1 MSVVVVVWCAIWIL
15 MYTLLADIE
24 DEALELG
31 DNQVEEDFN
40 LESDDDD
47 DDIAE
52 GFEDEEL
59 EDVKDGKHFATTEY
73 IYIY

>member
-1 MSVVVVVWCAIWIL
+1 MPRIL
-15 MYTLLADIE
+15 DVLLLNVAYQADIE

-31 DNQVEEDFN
+31 DNQIEEDFD

-59 EDVKDGKHFATTEY
+59 EDIKDGKHV
-73 IYIY
+73 

>member
-1 MSVVVVVWCAIWIL
+1 MWFTI
-15 MYTLLADIE
+15 ADIE

-31 DNQVEEDFN
+31 DNQVEEDFD

-52 GFEDEEL
+52 GFDDDEL
-59 EDVKDGKHFATTEY
+59 EDVKDGNY
-73 IYIY
+73 IENYIEIFHHWTFFCFIW

>member
-1 MSVVVVVWCAIWIL
+1 MNPLEKVSLSVPRIL
-15 MYTLLADIE
+15 GVLLLNVTYQADIE

-31 DNQVEEDFN
+31 DNQIEEDFD

-59 EDVKDGKHFATTEY
+59 EDIKDGKHV
-73 IYIY
+73 